1 MNLTKKFLSF
11 LILSVVF
18 VSALEASAYLA
29 LIIKG
34 KGLTVQ
40 SNFVFKSV
48 NKDGSFF
55 PNKEYVFPIK
65 ENANF
70 SWVAGT
76 TVDGAPEFSV
86 QVRTNSFGLRE
97 DFDIKLE
104 DVQIAVFGDSF
115 TFGHGV
121 DVDQRY
127 SNIINSAISKT
138 GSSVVNFSYK
148 NGFQPEHYEF
158 YLRSNPELQPR
169 IIIIGL
175 YLGNDLGSD
184 VLETKYNSN
193 KNILRIPYRRI
204 FPEGQIANNPSAF
217 RFPLN
222 YLADNSYFAELF
234 LKVVGKTQLRENLF
248 SNGFKG
254 PNSLN
259 SKDLE
264 KGNVDFFEN
273 PAAQSL
279 IRLKKYANSIGSDL
293 LVLVIP
299 QNYYYGSMR
308 PHLSPELQK
317 NTLELIT
324 GKNILKEFNN
334 FCGLAKLVCL
344 DPSKILGRTSY
355 FEYDGHWNNVGHR
368 QIADFIL
375 DYLLKN
381 YSLMYTK

>member
-11 LILSVVF
+11 LIFSVVF
-18 VSALEASAYLA
+18 VLVLEASAYFA
-29 LIIKG
+29 LRING
-34 KGLTVQ
+34 NLSAVQ

-55 PNKEYVFPIK
+55 PNKEYVLPIK

-70 SWVAGT
+70 SWT
-76 TVDGAPEFSV
+76 EKDFSV

-104 DVQIAVFGDSF
+104 EIQIAVFGDSF

-121 DVDQRY
+121 NVEQRY

-169 IIIIGL
+169 IIIVGL

-184 VLETKYNSN
+184 VLETKYDSN

-204 FPEGQIANNPSAF
+204 FPEGQIANNPTAF

-222 YLADNSYFAELF
+222 YLADNSYFAQLF
-234 LKVVGKTQLRENLF
+234 LKVVGKTQFRKNLF
-248 SNGFKG
+248 RNGFEG

-259 SKDLE
+259 SKYLE

-279 IRLKKYANSIGSDL
+279 IRLKKYANSIGSVF

-299 QNYYYGSMR
+299 QNYYFGSSN

-317 NTLELIT
+317 NIPELIA

-334 FCGLAKLVCL
+334 FCDSAKLICL
-344 DPSKILGRTSY
+344 DPSKILSKTSY
-355 FEYDGHWNNVGHR
+355 FENDGHWNNVGHR

-381 YSLMYTK
+381 YSLMYTKLY